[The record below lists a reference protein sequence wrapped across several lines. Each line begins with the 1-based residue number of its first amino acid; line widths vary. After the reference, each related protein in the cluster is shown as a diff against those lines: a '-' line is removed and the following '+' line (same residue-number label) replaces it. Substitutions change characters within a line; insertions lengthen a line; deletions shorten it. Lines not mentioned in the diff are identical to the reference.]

1 MVHDLHF
8 DFDFSYSCRK
18 SVSVFLTSGLREQI
32 DRIMVSRSQQ
42 LPNARISHV
51 EKPVSAQVAED
62 EEEEVEQN
70 GKEEVEVEWG
80 YNDDSEDDNIPSR
93 PQYDEPEALI
103 LQNTSS
109 QSWNTNPYQE
119 VTDDSYHFP
128 SPSSLQSQS
137 SNIYSQPCSSS
148 TGHPSTVSCLSL
160 PDIVVNYEIR
170 IISRYEI
177 ALH

>member
-1 MVHDLHF
+1 MA
-8 DFDFSYSCRK
+8 
-18 SVSVFLTSGLREQI
+18 
-32 DRIMVSRSQQ
+32 SRSQQ
-42 LPNARISHV
+42 LPNARSSHV
-51 EKPVSAQVAED
+51 EKQVPAQVAED
-62 EEEEVEQN
+62 EEEEEVEQN
-70 GKEEVEVEWG
+70 AKEEEVEWG

-93 PQYDEPEALI
+93 QRYDEPEVLI

-148 TGHPSTVSCLSL
+148 TGHPATVSCLSL
-160 PDIVVNYEIR
+160 DLLA
-170 IISRYEI
+170 RYSC
-177 ALH
+177 